1 MLTTILAYVIALVGL
16 GTIAVGAWDLVI
28 LLTDT
33 PIEEVS
39 LSDLAIAVG
48 IVSGGFGLIGLAQVL
63 RLLTE
68 ILARGAKQGGGPQT
82 LPSLLPTSSLDSRC
96 GGFPAC

>member
-1 MLTTILAYVIALVGL
+1 MGL
-16 GTIAVGAWDLVI
+16 GTIAVGMWDLVI

-48 IVSGGFGLIGLAQVL
+48 IVSGGFGLIGLAQAL
-63 RLLTE
+63 RLLAE
-68 ILARGAKQGGGPQT
+68 ILARGAKQGGGP
-82 LPSLLPTSSLDSRC
+82 
-96 GGFPAC
+96 